1 MARRVTPLILILAL
15 VLPLALSACGG
26 SAQATTVRVGMLPIL
41 DGLPMYVAQAEGM
54 FEEQGISVEFIPV
67 SSAAERDQLMQAGQI
82 DAMIND
88 LVSTMLYNREQTQIV
103 IVRFARTATLD
114 YPQYRVLAAGDSGI
128 ESVAQLAGV
137 PIGVSEGTVIAYTTD
152 RLLEGAGLTPDQ
164 IETLAVPN
172 IGERMTLLTSGQ
184 LQAANLPDPLASLA
198 IQNGAV
204 VVIDDTAD
212 PSIGNSVISF
222 RASYVEQNPDTVR
235 GFLAAVEQAVEAVN
249 TDKAR
254 WQDLL
259 TEQGLVPAPI
269 LGSYAVPDFPAAS
282 VPSVSQFADV
292 LDWTQQE
299 GLIEVDVSYDS
310 SVDDSFLP

>member
-1 MARRVTPLILILAL
+1 MRRRFGTLFLAL
-15 VLPLALSACGG
+15 ALTLPLALSACGG
-26 SAQATTVRVGMLPIL
+26 SAQTASVRVGMLPIL
-41 DGLPMYVAQAEGM
+41 DGLPMYVAQAEGL
-54 FEEQGISVEFIPV
+54 FEQEGVSVEFVPV

-103 IVRFARTATLD
+103 IVRFARTATAD

-128 ESVAQLAGV
+128 TSVEQLAGV

-152 RLLEGAGLTPDQ
+152 RLLEGAGLSPEE

-212 PSIGNSVISF
+212 PAIGNSVISF
-222 RASYVEQNPDTVR
+222 RASFVEQNPGTVR

-249 TDKAR
+249 ADKSR

-269 LGSYAVPDFPAAS
+269 LGSYTVPDFPAAS
-282 VPSVSQFADV
+282 VPSQAQFADV
-292 LDWTQQE
+292 LAWTQQE
-299 GLIEVDVSYDS
+299 GLIEVDVSYAS
-310 SVDDSFLP
+310 SVNDGFLP

>member
-1 MARRVTPLILILAL
+1 
-15 VLPLALSACGG
+15 
-26 SAQATTVRVGMLPIL
+26 
-41 DGLPMYVAQAEGM
+41 
-54 FEEQGISVEFIPV
+54 
-67 SSAAERDQLMQAGQI
+67 
-82 DAMIND
+82 MIND

>member
-1 MARRVTPLILILAL
+1 
-15 VLPLALSACGG
+15 
-26 SAQATTVRVGMLPIL
+26 MLPIL

-54 FEEQGISVEFIPV
+54 FEEQGVSVEFIPV